1 MDASEIDPRCK
12 IARVHYRD
20 WTILNKV
27 YDFVSENCDYIHHGT
42 AGGAFRSHGHNLLNQ
57 DVMVITDNNNE
68 VADVFHIDYAL
79 LHRIAQTTVYNPV
92 Y

>member
-1 MDASEIDPRCK
+1 MDASEIDPRYK

-20 WTILNKV
+20 WTILTKV
-27 YDFVSENCDYIHHGT
+27 YDHVSEHCSYIYRGT
-42 AGGAFRSHGHNLLNQ
+42 GSGAFKSYGHNLLNQ

-68 VADVFHIDYAL
+68 VEDVFHIDYAL
-79 LHRIAQTTVYNPV
+79 LHRIAQTTVYNRV